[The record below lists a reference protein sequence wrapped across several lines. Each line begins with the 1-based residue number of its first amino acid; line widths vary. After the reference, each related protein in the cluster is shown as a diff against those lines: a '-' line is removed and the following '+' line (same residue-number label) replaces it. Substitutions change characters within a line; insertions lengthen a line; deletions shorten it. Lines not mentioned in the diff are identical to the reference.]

1 MHSNETSPGF
11 APSKVA
17 LLPQAQ
23 GASQR
28 GGGGFPEGG
37 LGGDPALGNL
47 ANDKIQEFLSV
58 SVIRRIIYIYI
69 YMNLVLEINKSLLN
83 LDLNPNL

>member
-1 MHSNETSPGF
+1 M
-11 APSKVA
+11 
-17 LLPQAQ
+17 PQAQ

-28 GGGGFPEGG
+28 GGGGFPDGG
-37 LGGDPALGNL
+37 MGGYPALGNL

-69 YMNLVLEINKSLLN
+69 YIYMNLVLEINKSLLN

>member
-1 MHSNETSPGF
+1 M
-11 APSKVA
+11 
-17 LLPQAQ
+17 PQAQ

-28 GGGGFPEGG
+28 GGGGFPDGG
-37 LGGDPALGNL
+37 MGGYPALGNL

-69 YMNLVLEINKSLLN
+69 YIYEFSFRNK
-83 LDLNPNL
+83 